1 MNTIIYML
9 VMLQL
14 QQLMLEQFDAVPS
27 YVERFRNHEEEF

>member
-14 QQLMLEQFDAVPS
+14 QQLMLEQFYSIPS
-27 YVERFRNHEEEF
+27 YVERFANHQEEF